1 MIILNPA
8 YQVGEIV
15 RISDLIYDVPNDLD
29 ALIVDYNKT
38 IDEVDGGYT
47 YEYELITEKLGN
59 VITIT
64 ERFLRRI

>member
-1 MIILNPA
+1 MMILNPA

-15 RISDLIYDVPNDLD
+15 KISDLIYDNPNDLE

-38 IDEVDGGYT
+38 IDEIDGSYT

-59 VITIT
+59 EIIIT